1 MQLGQ
6 ENSITTV
13 KVARFVEGG
22 KDMSQR
28 DGFGSGFIAGA
39 FVGGV
44 FGGVIGALI
53 ASRRDPQLLVEEE
66 TELTDSQA
74 EAKKIAAKR
83 RQMKASESESIAIE
97 TARRSLE
104 DKIAQ
109 LNATI
114 DEVQKQLGNVN
125 SGSPQ
130 PSNDRSLTKDS

>member
-1 MQLGQ
+1 
-6 ENSITTV
+6 
-13 KVARFVEGG
+13 
-22 KDMSQR
+22 MSQR
-28 DGFGSGFIAGA
+28 DGFGSGFLAGA

-53 ASRRDPQLLVEEE
+53 ASRREPELLADEG

-83 RQMKASESESIAIE
+83 RQMKASENQSIGIE

-109 LNATI
+109 LNTTI
-114 DEVQKQLGNVN
+114 DEVRNQLRNVN
-125 SGSPQ
+125 GGSPETTHE
-130 PSNDRSLTKDS
+130 RSLTKDS

>member
-1 MQLGQ
+1 
-6 ENSITTV
+6 
-13 KVARFVEGG
+13 
-22 KDMSQR
+22 MSQR
-28 DGFGSGFIAGA
+28 DGFGSGFLAGA

-53 ASRRDPQLLVEEE
+53 ASRRDPQLLAEEE

-74 EAKKIAAKR
+74 EAKRIAAKR
-83 RQMKASESESIAIE
+83 RQMKASESESSGIE

-114 DEVQKQLGNVN
+114 DEVREQLGNVN
-125 SGSPQ
+125 GGLPQ
-130 PSNDRSLTKDS
+130 TIGDRSLNKDS

>member
-28 DGFGSGFIAGA
+28 DGFGSGFLAGA

-53 ASRRDPQLLVEEE
+53 ASRREPELLAEEE
-66 TELTDSQA
+66 TELTDSQV

-83 RQMKASESESIAIE
+83 RQMKASESESIGIE

-114 DEVQKQLGNVN
+114 DEVRKQLGNVN
-125 SGSPQ
+125 GGSPQ
-130 PSNDRSLTKDS
+130 ATNDRSVTKDS

>member
-13 KVARFVEGG
+13 KVASFVEGG

-28 DGFGSGFIAGA
+28 DGFGSGFVAGA

-53 ASRRDPQLLVEEE
+53 ASRRDPQLIAQED

-74 EAKKIAAKR
+74 EARKIAAKR
-83 RQMKASESESIAIE
+83 RQMKASESENIGIE

-114 DEVQKQLGNVN
+114 DEVRKQLGNVN
-125 SGSPQ
+125 GGSPETT
-130 PSNDRSLTKDS
+130 NDRSLTKES

>member
-28 DGFGSGFIAGA
+28 DSFGSGFVAGA

-53 ASRRDPQLLVEEE
+53 ASRREPELLVEEE
-66 TELTDSQA
+66 TELTDSQG

-83 RQMKASESESIAIE
+83 RQMKASESESIGIE

-114 DEVQKQLGNVN
+114 DEVRKQLGNVN

-130 PSNDRSLTKDS
+130 AANDRSLTKDS

>member
-1 MQLGQ
+1 
-6 ENSITTV
+6 
-13 KVARFVEGG
+13 
-22 KDMSQR
+22 MSQR
-28 DGFGSGFIAGA
+28 DGFGSGFLAGA

-53 ASRRDPQLLVEEE
+53 ASRREPELLIEEE

-83 RQMKASESESIAIE
+83 RQMKASESQSIGIE

-109 LNATI
+109 LNITI
-114 DEVQKQLGNVN
+114 DEVRNQLGNVN
-125 SGSPQ
+125 GSSPETTH
-130 PSNDRSLTKDS
+130 DRSLTKDS

>member
-1 MQLGQ
+1 
-6 ENSITTV
+6 
-13 KVARFVEGG
+13 
-22 KDMSQR
+22 MSQR
-28 DGFGSGFIAGA
+28 DGFGSGFLAGA

-53 ASRRDPQLLVEEE
+53 ASRRDPQLLAEEE

-83 RQMKASESESIAIE
+83 RQMKASESESIGIE

-109 LNATI
+109 LNTTI
-114 DEVQKQLGNVN
+114 DEVRKQLGNVN
-125 SGSPQ
+125 GGSPEK
-130 PSNDRSLTKDS
+130 SNDRSLNKDF

>member
-1 MQLGQ
+1 
-6 ENSITTV
+6 
-13 KVARFVEGG
+13 
-22 KDMSQR
+22 MSQR
-28 DGFGSGFIAGA
+28 DGFGSGFVAGA

-53 ASRRDPQLLVEEE
+53 ASRRDPQLLIEEE
-66 TELTDSQA
+66 TELTDSQI

-83 RQMKASESESIAIE
+83 RQMKASESESIGIE

-114 DEVQKQLGNVN
+114 DEVRKQLGNVN
-125 SGSPQ
+125 SSSPQ
-130 PSNDRSLTKDS
+130 PTNERSLTKDS

>member
-53 ASRRDPQLLVEEE
+53 ASRREPELLGEEE
-66 TELTDSQA
+66 IELTDSQA
-74 EAKKIAAKR
+74 EAKRIAAKR
-83 RQMKASESESIAIE
+83 RQMKASESESIGIE

-114 DEVQKQLGNVN
+114 DEVRKQLGNVN
-125 SGSPQ
+125 GGSSQ
-130 PSNDRSLTKDS
+130 ATSDRSLTKDS

>member
-1 MQLGQ
+1 
-6 ENSITTV
+6 
-13 KVARFVEGG
+13 
-22 KDMSQR
+22 MSQR
-28 DGFGSGFIAGA
+28 DGFGSGFLAGA

-53 ASRRDPQLLVEEE
+53 ASRRDPQLLAEEE
-66 TELTDSQA
+66 TELTDSQV

-83 RQMKASESESIAIE
+83 RQMKASENENIGIE

-114 DEVQKQLGNVN
+114 DEVRNQLGNVN
-125 SGSPQ
+125 SSSPQ
-130 PSNDRSLTKDS
+130 ASNDRTLTKDS